1 MLSTRVQ
8 LCQGGDRRNSVD
20 VVIAMP
26 ADAAAAAACSEQCK
40 EALLHEQQH
49 QQSIGM
55 AMSSQHPQI
64 AWMTP
69 TGGRSRTCSESNVA
83 AQIAMAN
90 AALLAGCPSC
100 SGSAAALHHA
110 PQQLKGSHDLAIE
123 DSASLLE
130 EGGVARL
137 PDLVAESKKIYDEA
151 QQPHESYLAVTL
163 QVSIPFLI
171 AGLGMVGAGL
181 VLDLVQYWVV
191 FEKVNELM
199 ILVPALLGLK
209 GNLEMTLASRLSTQA
224 NLGHMDTPKQQWY
237 MIVGNL
243 VLIQCQAIVVGFLG
257 SVVAMV
263 MGAIRNEAVSLD
275 HAYLLCASSLVTA
288 SLASFVLGLITAGVI
303 VFSRHCHINPDNV
316 ATPIAA
322 SLGDITSLA
331 LLAWISTILYES
343 IDKQDWLAPLIIA
356 SYVLV
361 TPLWVWIAKKNKYTN
376 DVLYT
381 GWTPVIVAMLISSC
395 GGMILEFMVSRFENL
410 TVFQPVINGV
420 GGNLVAVQASRIST
434 ALHKQADLGTL
445 LIPPG
450 HTHPVIFITP
460 IANFFGKGTHA
471 RTTRVLM
478 AMVIPGHVIFIYL
491 INYMKEGE
499 TSMSALFVFVYLC
512 AAMLQVAALLYIAYI
527 MIHWMWKR
535 KIDPDNSAIPYLT
548 AMGDL
553 LGISL
558 LAIAFQ
564 FLYLVGDQEFDD
576 QPIKP

>member
-1 MLSTRVQ
+1 MIEDQVHQHPVRLPP
-8 LCQGGDRRNSVD
+8 DKHAHVD
-20 VVIAMP
+20 VTGAKFEN
-26 ADAAAAAACSEQCK
+26 EQCK
-40 EALLHEQQH
+40 EPLLSEKQTSHRV
-49 QQSIGM
+49 
-55 AMSSQHPQI
+55 
-64 AWMTP
+64 TP
-69 TGGRSRTCSESNVA
+69 VDTRSRTISESTIGNVTMGTTSA
-83 AQIAMAN
+83 TSTSMITVTGMGTGTNPN
-90 AALLAGCPSC
+90 AWMDTAVGVNTTTDPTDKSVE
-100 SGSAAALHHA
+100 
-110 PQQLKGSHDLAIE
+110 E
-123 DSASLLE
+123 DSVE
-130 EGGVARL
+130 VPIFDEGTTDSSRL
-137 PDLVAESKKIYDEA
+137 PDVVAESKIYGVTEDE
-151 QQPHESYLAVTL
+151 PLESYLAITI
-163 QVSIPFLI
+163 QVFIPFLI

-181 VLDLVQYWVV
+181 VLDLVHHWVV
-191 FEKVNELM
+191 FEEVSELM

-257 SVVAMV
+257 SVVAIV
-263 MGAIRNEAVSLD
+263 MGAFRNGSISLD

-331 LLAWISTILYES
+331 LLSWISTILYES
-343 IDKQDWLAPLIIA
+343 INKQDWVAPLVIA
-356 SYVLV
+356 CYILV
-361 TPLWVWIAKKNKYTN
+361 TPLWVWIAKRNKYTN
-376 DVLYT
+376 DVLYS
-381 GWTPVIVAMLISSC
+381 GWTPVMIAMLISSC
-395 GGMILEFMVSRFENL
+395 GGLILEFMVSRFENL

-434 ALHKQADLGTL
+434 ALHKQAELGTL

-460 IANFFGKGTHA
+460 IANFFGKGMHA

-478 AMVIPGHVIFIYL
+478 AMVIPGHIIFIYL
-491 INYMKEGE
+491 INYMKDGNASL
-499 TSMSALFVFVYLC
+499 TPLFVFVYLC

-564 FLYLVGDQEFDD
+564 FLYLVGDQDSD
-576 QPIKP
+576 RTISP